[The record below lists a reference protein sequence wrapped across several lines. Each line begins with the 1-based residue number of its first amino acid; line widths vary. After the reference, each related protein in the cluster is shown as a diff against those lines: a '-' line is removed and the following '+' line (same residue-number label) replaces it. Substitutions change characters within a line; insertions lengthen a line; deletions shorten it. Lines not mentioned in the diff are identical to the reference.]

1 MQQLELIGR
10 VERRV
15 LMLTDLSLRRPP
27 LLVIA
32 IAGPLIVQSWPVLA
46 QMTVTEQA
54 LADKINCDE
63 WKKNQNGSWISK
75 PGTKIGSYSFSN
87 TTVAPGDWSLDGA
100 DFGTV
105 LNKKCTK

>member
-1 MQQLELIGR
+1 MALLIIASVGA
-10 VERRV
+10 
-15 LMLTDLSLRRPP
+15 LIAQSGTGLT
-27 LLVIA
+27 
-32 IAGPLIVQSWPVLA
+32 
-46 QMTVTEQA
+46 QMTVVEQA

-100 DFGTV
+100 DVGTV

>member
-1 MQQLELIGR
+1 MALFIIASVGVLI
-10 VERRV
+10 
-15 LMLTDLSLRRPP
+15 
-27 LLVIA
+27 A
-32 IAGPLIVQSWPVLA
+32 QSGTGLA
-46 QMTVTEQA
+46 QMTLVEQA

-100 DFGTV
+100 DVGTV
-105 LNKKCTK
+105 LNKKCAK

>member
-15 LMLTDLSLRRPP
+15 LMLTDLSLRQPP

-32 IAGPLIVQSWPVLA
+32 IAGLLIVQSWPVLA

-63 WKKNQNGSWISK
+63 WKK
-75 PGTKIGSYSFSN
+75 TRM
-87 TTVAPGDWSLDGA
+87 GA
-100 DFGTV
+100 G
-105 LNKKCTK
+105 

>member
-1 MQQLELIGR
+1 
-10 VERRV
+10 
-15 LMLTDLSLRRPP
+15 MLTDLSLRRPP

-32 IAGPLIVQSWPVLA
+32 IAGLLIVQSWPVLA
-46 QMTVTEQA
+46 EMTVMEQA